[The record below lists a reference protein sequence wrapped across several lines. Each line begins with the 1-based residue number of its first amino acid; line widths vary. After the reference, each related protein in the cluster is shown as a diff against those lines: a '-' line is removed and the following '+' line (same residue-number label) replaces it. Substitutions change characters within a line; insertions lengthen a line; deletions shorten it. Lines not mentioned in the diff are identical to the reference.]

1 MIKQENLF
9 SQQLRKMTLT
19 DLEQVLAWRNHDSI
33 RLMMFSTNLISLEVH
48 KSWYEKASVDPN
60 RHLLIYEVEGKA
72 AGFVQLTCIGAS
84 GISEWGFYTD
94 PAAPKGTGKN
104 MAKLVMPY
112 VFQQL
117 NLHKICGQVLSFN
130 QRSVR
135 YHEQLGFKLE
145 GRLREQH
152 YDGKAYHDVLC
163 FGLLRTDWIGN

>member
-1 MIKQENLF
+1 MIKQDDMF
-9 SQQLRKMTLT
+9 QLRKMAPT

-33 RLMMFSTNLISLEVH
+33 RQMMFSTDLITAEAH
-48 KSWYEKASVDPN
+48 KNWYEKVSVDPK
-60 RHLLIYEVEGKA
+60 RHLLIYEADGNA
-72 AGFVQLTCIGAS
+72 AGFVQLSCVGDGGIG
-84 GISEWGFYTD
+84 EWGFYTD

-117 NLHKICGQVLSFN
+117 QLHKICGQVLSFN
-130 QRSVR
+130 QRSIR
-135 YHEQLGFKLE
+135 YHQQQGFKLE
-145 GRLREQH
+145 GTLREQH